1 MSKGDAQF
9 NAHTLNEDNGAR
21 LLWLQEARYLQ
32 GQLLTLVDAS
42 FSDKEQ
48 RKAFKDVLSKTFWDG
63 IYKQPRL
70 KSESINSPN
79 FKIIDN

>member
-9 NAHTLNEDNGAR
+9 NAQVLNENNDAR

-32 GQLLTLVDAS
+32 GQLLTLVDAT

-48 RKAFKDVLSKTFWDG
+48 RKAFKDILSKTFWDG
-63 IYKQPRL
+63 IYKQPVL
-70 KSESINSPN
+70 ESEGINSPN
-79 FKIIDN
+79 FKIKE

>member
-9 NAHTLNEDNGAR
+9 NAYVLNENNDAR

-32 GQLLTLVDAS
+32 GQLLTLVDAT

-48 RKAFKDVLSKTFWDG
+48 RKAFKDVLSKTFWDS
-63 IYKQPRL
+63 IYKQPVL
-70 KSESINSPN
+70 ESEGIDSPN
-79 FKIIDN
+79 FKIKE